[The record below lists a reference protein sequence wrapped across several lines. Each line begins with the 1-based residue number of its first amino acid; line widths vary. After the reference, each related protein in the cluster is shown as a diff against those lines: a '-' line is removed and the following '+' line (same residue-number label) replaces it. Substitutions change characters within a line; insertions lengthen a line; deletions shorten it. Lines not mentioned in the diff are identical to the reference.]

1 MEKKIYRYM
10 AMLLAALAIG
20 MGYFKY
26 FRHKDETLLR
36 GIKNRVNRA
45 YDANDET
52 YYDKWH
58 IMSSSDFVKAQ
69 IKGIGEKVT
78 YHCRIEKSAQLSLLK
93 CDVYDHIPAR
103 YMDNLQ
109 VHEGNGVEDYLYINH
124 VVPDKNNISYEE
136 LDFGGLVLIDLTL
149 ESSLSYPDAH
159 YNSEFV
165 LYSGSNEKIE
175 NGTLIFD
182 ENIIFLGMDGRN
194 RQDKYIGAFALD
206 DSNRTF
212 HLIYVCKKEVY
223 EAGGLALANYDLAVF
238 VSSKKNDNMHWQIK
252 LP

>member
-1 MEKKIYRYM
+1 MKKRIYRY
-10 AMLLAALAIG
+10 AAVLLAALAIG

-26 FRHKDETLLR
+26 FRHKDDTVLA
-36 GIKNRVNRA
+36 GIKNNVCRA
-45 YDANDET
+45 YDDSDET
-52 YYDKWH
+52 YYNNWH
-58 IMSSSDFVKAQ
+58 IMSSSDFSKAQ

-78 YHCRIEKSAQLSLLK
+78 YYYRVGKSAQLSLLK
-93 CDVYDHIPAR
+93 CDVYDHIPVQ

-124 VVPDKNNISYEE
+124 IISDKNNISYEE
-136 LDFGGLVLIDLTL
+136 LDFSGLILIDLTL
-149 ESSLSYPDAH
+149 ESSLSYPDAY
-159 YNSEFV
+159 YNNEFV

-182 ENIIFLGMDGRN
+182 ENIIFLGVDGRN
-194 RQDKYIGAFALD
+194 RQNKYIGAFALD
-206 DSNRTF
+206 DSSRTF

-223 EAGGLALANYDLAVF
+223 EAGGLALANYDLAAYI
-238 VSSKKNDNMHWQIK
+238 SSKKNDNKNWQIK